1 VRRSSFTWNGT
12 GTLGDVNADSSGM
25 PFRLAA
31 DDPLQGLNTWVA
43 EGLVDA
49 AANERARQRWLERQ
63 ATEDATLLGVLID
76 LAERGRPVA
85 VRSGGGRTAR
95 GRVFALGADFVAV
108 REERLGD
115 VLIPTRAIAT
125 VRAAP
130 GDAPTVGDRAASLV
144 VVLAEALLE
153 LAADRPTVLLSA
165 ANEEQRGELRSVGR
179 DVLALMIEGERRET
193 IHVAIDAIDHLV
205 ILGR

>member
-1 VRRSSFTWNGT
+1 
-12 GTLGDVNADSSGM
+12 VNADSSST
-25 PFRLAA
+25 PFRLTA
-31 DDPLQGLNTWVA
+31 DDPLHGLNTWIA

-49 AANERARQRWLERQ
+49 AASERARQRWLERQ

-76 LAERGRPVA
+76 LAERSRPVA
-85 VRSGGGRTAR
+85 VRSSGGRTAR
-95 GRVFALGADFVAV
+95 GRVVALGADFVAV

-130 GDAPTVGDRAASLV
+130 GDVSTVGNRPASLV

-165 ANEEQRGELRSVGR
+165 ANEEHRGNLRSVGR